1 MIIALTDHKFMKE
14 KRKPEDT
21 RDALLAAAFDE
32 IHEQGFRS
40 ASLDRILARTGVTKG
55 ALYHHFP
62 NKAALGQAVVNEVL
76 FTRMQENWRRLNDPL
91 TNPVDL
97 MLAMIDD
104 AIEHADHDTVALGC
118 PLNNLVQEM
127 AGLDESFRE
136 SLGKVQGAWRDA
148 LSSALK
154 RGQQDGQVRANLDAE
169 QAAAFLVGAYEGCIG
184 VGKCGKGTEIFT
196 TCMQGMAD
204 YLNTLRAEHG

>member
-1 MIIALTDHKFMKE
+1 MKIKQKTDS
-14 KRKPEDT
+14 T

-32 IHEQGFRS
+32 IHAQGFRS
-40 ASLDRILARTGVTKG
+40 ASIDNILARTGVTKG

-76 FTRMQENWRRLNDPL
+76 FERMQNNWQQLNDPA
-91 TNPVDL
+91 TDPVTL
-97 MLAMIDD
+97 LLGMIDD
-104 AIEHADHDTVALGC
+104 AVDHADRDTVALGC

-127 AGLDESFRE
+127 AGLDEDFRQC
-136 SLGKVQGAWRDA
+136 LFKVQSAWREA

-154 RGQQDGQVRANLDAE
+154 RGQQDGQVRKNLDAD

-184 VGKCGKGTEIFT
+184 VGKCGTGTEVFT
-196 TCMQGMAD
+196 TCLKGMAD
-204 YLNTLRAEHG
+204 YLHTLRPRSN